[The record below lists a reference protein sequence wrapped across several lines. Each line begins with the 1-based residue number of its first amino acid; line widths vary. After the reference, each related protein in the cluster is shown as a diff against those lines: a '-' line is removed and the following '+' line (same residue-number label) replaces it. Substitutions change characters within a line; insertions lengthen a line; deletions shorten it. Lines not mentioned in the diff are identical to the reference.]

1 MFILIHNSNIF
12 MHWTLDSI
20 KFGSRNAWDARET
33 ADTAQ
38 WARLFRPGLAD
49 ELGFV
54 LGLGSF
60 ISGKEILYRTLF
72 SSPLFCSRMTLLPGY
87 HLSSSRITFS
97 HNWGCLV
104 TSPLCVPLTGIWNP
118 SMDSLSALSRHP
130 LTASASSTNR
140 KLYFQ
145 NFKTS
150 TEQLFFFG

>member
-12 MHWTLDSI
+12 MHWILDSV
-20 KFGSRNAWDARET
+20 KFGNRNAWDARET

-38 WARLFRPGLAD
+38 WARRFRPGLAD
-49 ELGFV
+49 ELGSV
-54 LGLGSF
+54 LWTGAGKLHLGQ
-60 ISGKEILYRTLF
+60 GNLVPHTV
-72 SSPLFCSRMTLLPGY
+72 FCSRMTPLPGY